1 MRFALT
7 SLVACT
13 LAAGPLFA
21 QAPSAFT
28 ETYSDWTVR
37 CAVEETGDGGSLQRC
52 SMDQRFVT
60 RDEAAGGERLVLA
73 VVLAVAN
80 GGVEATVLAPFGL
93 LLEPGLRL
101 RADDGQ
107 PVTLAF
113 ETCYPD
119 GCIARGALDEAA
131 LAAFRAGD
139 ALHVE
144 ADAQGDNGFR
154 LEGSLRGFSAAID
167 RLRGEAR

>member
-1 MRFALT
+1 
-7 SLVACT
+7 
-13 LAAGPLFA
+13 
-21 QAPSAFT
+21 
-28 ETYSDWTVR
+28 
-37 CAVEETGDGGSLQRC
+37 
-52 SMDQRFVT
+52 MDQRFVT
-60 RDEAAGGERLVLA
+60 RDETAGGERLVLA

-119 GCIARGALDEAA
+119 GCIARGALDEAT

-167 RLRGEAR
+167 RLRAKRADPSRARHCSPAVSRASNGRMRRSMCSATMGPTCL